1 MIDLHDTKTSSEF
14 IIYRLCEGK
23 YEKEILS
30 IFLKFYIFHLL
41 ALSNGFDGGKL
52 C

>member
-23 YEKEILS
+23 YEKEILN
-30 IFLKFYIFHLL
+30 IFFKSLHFPPLGAI
-41 ALSNGFDGGKL
+41 
-52 C
+52 